1 MRPLF
6 AGASFVVALVTGAI
20 AAGWGYVKAV
30 GTEWDYC
37 SGGECH
43 SAWYF
48 VAVLATVSVASATA
62 GFVILRRDRDST
74 HSRKSG

>member
-37 SGGECH
+37 SGGECY

-48 VAVLATVSVASATA
+48 VAVLATVSVASATV
-62 GFVILRRDRDST
+62 GFVILRRGRDST
-74 HSRKSG
+74 RSRKSG

>member
-6 AGASFVVALVTGAI
+6 AGASFVVALVTSAI

-37 SGGECH
+37 SGGECY

-48 VAVLATVSVASATA
+48 VAVLATVSVASATV
-62 GFVILRRDRDST
+62 GFVILRRGRDST
-74 HSRKSG
+74 RSRKSG

>member
-20 AAGWGYVKAV
+20 AAAWAYVKAV

-37 SGGECH
+37 SGGECY

-62 GFVILRRDRDST
+62 GFFLLRLGRNGTR
-74 HSRKSG
+74 SRQSG

>member
-6 AGASFVVALVTGAI
+6 AGALFAVALLTGAI

-37 SGGECH
+37 SGGECY

-48 VAVLATVSVASATA
+48 VAVLATVSVASATV
-62 GFVILRRDRDST
+62 GFLILRRGRDST
-74 HSRKSG
+74 RSRQSS